1 VFAGT
6 SMGYDANGNLVS
18 DGVNSYTW
26 NARNQLSSVS
36 GPSTSATFQYDAL
49 GRRIVKTIGSVTT
62 RFLYDAQN
70 IVQEQSGGVAI
81 SNELTGN
88 LDQIFSRAD
97 SNGVVIPLTDALGS
111 TLALSDSNGLIQ
123 TRYTYEPFGKA
134 IATGSTSLNSQK
146 YTNRE
151 DDGIGLLQYRNRY
164 YSPTFGRFIS
174 EDLIGTM
181 NVYSYAANDPINN
194 QDPFGLATVY
204 YWGPTG
210 TSKYGHLAVKLEDG
224 TYISFWPTDTPGCG
238 DCLRR
243 FDGEIHDYATDVRE
257 EGGRQGIPYR

>member
-1 VFAGT
+1 GGSSVTFAYDSDGRCVSIVLPNGVAVRYGYDVAPRVLGITYSKGSSILGTLTYAYDAAGSRVALGGTLATVTLPQPLSGVSYNAANQQTVFAGT

-123 TRYTYEPFGKA
+123 TR
-134 IATGSTSLNSQK
+134 L
-146 YTNRE
+146 
-151 DDGIGLLQYRNRY
+151 
-164 YSPTFGRFIS
+164 IS
-174 EDLIGTM
+174 D
-181 NVYSYAANDPINN
+181 N
-194 QDPFGLATVY
+194 
-204 YWGPTG
+204 
-210 TSKYGHLAVKLEDG
+210 
-224 TYISFWPTDTPGCG
+224 
-238 DCLRR
+238 
-243 FDGEIHDYATDVRE
+243 
-257 EGGRQGIPYR
+257 